1 MSTSLQGKRIAF
13 LVTDGFEQ
21 VELTGPRQALED
33 AGATTEILSAE
44 SGQVKGWNHDKPAD
58 DFKVDRTFKEA
69 AEERY
74 DAVVLPGGVQNS
86 DTIRIDPDAQHIVR
100 LINGQNRPLAVIC
113 HGSWLLISAEL
124 VRGKKLTSYK
134 TLRDDLDNAG
144 ADWVDEAV
152 VTDGNLISSRDP
164 NDIPAFNEALI
175 NALSGSKP

>member
-1 MSTSLQGKRIAF
+1 MSTFLQGKRIAF

-21 VELTGPRQALED
+21 VELTGPKQALEA
-33 AGATTEILSAE
+33 AGATTEILS
-44 SGQVKGWNHDKPAD
+44 SQSDQVKGWNHDKPAD
-58 DFKVDRTFKEA
+58 DFKVDRTFKQA

-100 LINGQNRPLAVIC
+100 LINGQNKPLAVIC

-124 VRGKKLTSYK
+124 VRGKTLTSYK
-134 TLRDDLDNAG
+134 TLKDDLDNAG

-152 VTDGNLISSRDP
+152 VTDGNLISSRTPD
-164 NDIPAFNEALI
+164 DIPAFNEALI
-175 NALSGSKP
+175 KALS